1 MSRSDRQMHTQLYTP
16 GADEEAT
23 KSQKMYDLVD
33 QYRIFCQ
40 MTWKEFLYTAI
51 ANQVRDEN
59 PAIAE
64 AIEVY
69 LQTMRK
75 PGRPKGSSVKQK
87 LYRMG
92 VIPD

>member
-16 GADEEAT
+16 GVDEEAT

-51 ANQVRDEN
+51 AEYVKDEN
-59 PAIAE
+59 PAVAD
-64 AIEVY
+64 AIHMY
-69 LQTMRK
+69 LRTMRK
-75 PGRPKGSSVKQK
+75 PGRPKGTGVKQR
-87 LYRMG
+87 LLRMG